1 MHATMAKSVEVN
13 NVPED
18 IDQFEKVVESRTRG
32 VELMVQIR
40 AEALGNGDSIRMLT
54 REDKRDLLEAWEDL
68 QVRASDGGN
77 SSKIA
82 DLEQECDRLS
92 SMLQAE
98 EEMHSKTAGRLL
110 AAEES
115 KNKWFEA
122 ADQGASLR
130 KNLEASV
137 SKLLADCAS
146 LRHDLKEQR
155 KELSVLRRALNAA
168 NGVIGHFTGRK

>member
-40 AEALGNGDSIRMLT
+40 AEALGNGDGIRMLT

-77 SSKIA
+77 GSKVA
-82 DLEQECDRLS
+82 SLEQECDRLTEA
-92 SMLQAE
+92 LRAE

-110 AAEES
+110 NAEEDR
-115 KNKWFEA
+115 NKYCIQSQKSYEQAKALAESCEKSFNSEMA
-122 ADQGASLR
+122 TKA
-130 KNLEASV
+130 
-137 SKLLADCAS
+137 KLKDAN
-146 LRHDLKEQR
+146 R
-155 KELSVLRRALNAA
+155 ELSVLRRALNAA
-168 NGVIGHFTGRK
+168 NGVVGHFTGRK

>member
-13 NVPED
+13 SVPED
-18 IDQFEKVVESRTRG
+18 IEQYEKVVESRTRG

-40 AEALGNGDSIRMLT
+40 AEALGNGDGIRMLT

-82 DLEQECDRLS
+82 DLEQECDRLTEALRS
-92 SMLQAE
+92 E

-110 AAEES
+110 AAEEL

-122 ADQGASLR
+122 ADSGLALR
-130 KNLEASV
+130 KKLEASV
-137 SKLLADCAS
+137 SNLLSDCNAF
-146 LRHDLKEQR
+146 RAELKEQR

-168 NGVIGHFTGRK
+168 NGVVGHFTGRK